1 VTIKVVGIGLEGKK
15 SLNDQVLEIVCSA
28 NILVG
33 SDRHLSYF
41 PEQKG
46 ERIKIGDLNQVIFEI
61 KEKKKEGKNIV
72 ILASGDP
79 LFFGIGRIL
88 LANFAQEELEFYPHL
103 SCVQLAFNKLKTSW
117 QDCKVI
123 SLHGRDIELLI
134 KELKKGSEKIAL
146 LTDNNNNPLVIWR
159 LYQQIKIGQDY
170 DIWLCENLGDKSQE
184 KLTKINSEKD
194 INLDNISPLNIVI
207 FLKQKIEDNAIN
219 INQLPIIGIPDNYFK
234 TFPDRP
240 SLITK
245 KEIRLLI
252 LGQLA
257 LQEKQVIWD
266 VGAGT
271 GSVSI
276 EMARIAKNSQIY
288 AIEKKAIAI
297 SLIRENCQK
306 FMVNNINIIHN
317 SAEKVMATLPSPDRV
332 FIGGSSGNLKL
343 LLNIIKDKINPEGKI
358 VIALATIENLGIAV
372 EWFKENKWDY
382 EIINSQIN
390 KSLSI
395 GKMTRFNP
403 LNPVN
408 IITAIKN

>member
-1 VTIKVVGIGLEGKK
+1 MTIKVVGIGLEGKK

-33 SDRHLSYF
+33 GDRHLSYF
-41 PEQKG
+41 PEHKG

-61 KEKKKEGKNIV
+61 KEKKKEGINIV

-88 LANFAQEELEFYPHL
+88 LANFAQEELEFYPNL

-159 LYQQIKIGQDY
+159 LYQQIKIGEDY

-207 FLKQKIEDNAIN
+207 FLNQKIEDNAIN
-219 INQLPIIGIPDNYFK
+219 IHQLPIIGIPDNYFK

-245 KEIRLLI
+245 NEIRLLI
-252 LGQLA
+252 LGKLA

>member
-1 VTIKVVGIGLEGKK
+1 MTIKVVGIGLEGKK

-33 SDRHLSYF
+33 GDRHLGYF

-46 ERIKIGDLNQVIFEI
+46 KKIKIGDLNQVIFEI
-61 KEKKKEGKNIV
+61 KKKKKEGTNIV

-88 LANFAQEELEFYPHL
+88 LANFAQEELEFYPNL
-103 SCVQLAFNKLKTSW
+103 SCVQLAFNSLKISW

-146 LTDNNNNPLVIWR
+146 LTDNNNNPLVIWQ
-159 LYQQIKIGQDY
+159 LYQQIKIGHDY
-170 DIWLCENLGDKSQE
+170 DIWLCENLGNKSQE

-219 INQLPIIGIPDNYFK
+219 INQLPLIGIPDHYFK

-252 LGQLA
+252 LGKLA

-317 SAEKVMATLPSPDRV
+317 SAEKVMAKLPSPDRI

>member
-1 VTIKVVGIGLEGKK
+1 MTIKVVGIGLEGKK

-33 SDRHLSYF
+33 GDRHLSYF
-41 PEQKG
+41 PEHKG

-61 KEKKKEGKNIV
+61 KEKKEGINIV

-88 LANFAQEELEFYPHL
+88 LANFAQEELEFYPNL

-159 LYQQIKIGQDY
+159 LYQQIKIGEDY

-207 FLKQKIEDNAIN
+207 FLNQKIEDNAIN
-219 INQLPIIGIPDNYFK
+219 IHQLPIIGIPDNYFK

-245 KEIRLLI
+245 NEIRLLI
-252 LGQLA
+252 LGKLA